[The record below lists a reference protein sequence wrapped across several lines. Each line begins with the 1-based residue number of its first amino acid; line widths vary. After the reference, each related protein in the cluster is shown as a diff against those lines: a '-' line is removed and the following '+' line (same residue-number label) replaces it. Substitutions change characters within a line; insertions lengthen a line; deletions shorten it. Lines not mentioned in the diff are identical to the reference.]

1 MARQLVV
8 TIDSYVNSPYK
19 LHKFVGS
26 FSICLQIIFSD
37 IITLREGTTEWHII
51 HKGKEIMKKVFGKLL
66 LFITSIMCVIVLF
79 GCSSINSRA
88 AEKIH
93 KVTELKLDG
102 ENLHFKTVSEG
113 YYFVIR
119 DVVDKHG
126 VKHQLPSNKLGKIN
140 ANEVIDDYNQFAF
153 IGYDFLGEVHVYV
166 IAGIKDMQNYH
177 ADIDKYKNDP
187 DYSVTEYTTTLTRRM
202 PKPEEVKASIVH
214 ENGYSYWT
222 ISWKNDGF
230 AHITESK
237 NKSSINQMQT
247 RMKGTNNVKFPLD
260 QTEVSV
266 RTITTDLNTVAN
278 SEPVLVNIPDEDAG
292 ENESDDPG
300 TEEPSEPENPN
311 DPSNPTPGDDTP
323 TDPSTP
329 APGDN
334 TPTDPSTPAPGNDTP
349 TENET
354 PAQQPSTPAG
364 NGSEAQQSA
373 TVQTPEAT
381 ASAEVAADNSEKID
395 SSLKTTKFT
404 KINSANKKVTLTWKK
419 QTKDINGYVIQYST
433 DKSFA
438 SDVKTVNINK
448 SKTNSKTIKK
458 LKAKTKYYFRIR
470 TFKTSGSE
478 KVYSKW
484 SKVKNIKI
492 K

>member
-1 MARQLVV
+1 
-8 TIDSYVNSPYK
+8 
-19 LHKFVGS
+19 
-26 FSICLQIIFSD
+26 
-37 IITLREGTTEWHII
+37 
-51 HKGKEIMKKVFGKLL
+51 MKKVFGKLL

-247 RMKGTNNVKFPLD
+247 LMKGTNNVRFPLD

-300 TEEPSEPENPN
+300 TEEPSEPENPS
-311 DPSNPTPGDDTP
+311 DPS
-323 TDPSTP
+323 
-329 APGDN
+329 
-334 TPTDPSTPAPGNDTP
+334 TP

-364 NGSEAQQSA
+364 NESGAQQSA

-448 SKTNSKTIKK
+448 SKTNSKIIKK